1 MRKTKL
7 RLTLSFFG
15 LMLGGLLLLH
25 AITAVFMGI
34 VDGEAVLPRLLNVP
48 ELLGKLSIALIV
60 TGLWYF
66 LFFHRKR

>member
-15 LMLGGLLLLH
+15 LVLGGLLLLH
-25 AITAVFMGI
+25 VIFTLVLGLI
-34 VDGEAVLPRLLNVP
+34 DGEAVLPRLLNVP
-48 ELLGKLSIALIV
+48 DLLGKLFTALAV

-66 LFFHRKR
+66 LTFHRKP